1 MRRAALVLLLA
12 GCVAFDP
19 EAERVLAADRI
30 VAEAVSAARA
40 PAGEQKA
47 VLARAQAAFAA
58 EPMALNRVR
67 LATLL
72 ATLPPPHRDDGR
84 ALELLEPVA
93 NAKAAGPGRLAA
105 LLAGLIGERQRT
117 ARERQQA
124 ETEREKREEALRQQL
139 EALRTIERSI
149 LEREERLRKRQR

>member
-1 MRRAALVLLLA
+1 MRRAALALLLLA

-19 EAERVLAADRI
+19 EAERMLAADRI

-47 VLARAQAAFAA
+47 MLARAQAAFAA

-67 LATLL
+67 LGTLL

-93 NAKAAGPGRLAA
+93 NAKAPGPGRLAA
-105 LLAGLIGERQRT
+105 LLAGMIG
-117 ARERQQA
+117 ERQQA
-124 ETEREKREEALRQQL
+124 ESERDKREEAMRQQL
-139 EALRTIERSI
+139 EALRSIERSI
-149 LEREERLRKRQR
+149 LEREEKLRRRQR